1 MLKIAYDKKGEVY
14 MSGNL
19 LIAQAGG
26 PSCALNATLKGVIE
40 EAKKHDSIDK
50 IYGAIGG
57 AEGILNKRL
66 IDLKTKSDEFLRL
79 LPRTPASVIG
89 TSRFPLFEEDFEK
102 MIRILKELNIKY
114 FFYNG
119 GNGSMATC
127 NNLYKVMDNDIK
139 VIGIPKTIDNDI
151 CIIDH
156 SPGFGS
162 AARYMAVTTAEIAQ
176 DVMSMPIHVSIVEA
190 MGRNAGWIAASSI
203 LARNKNIKAPHLVY
217 VPERAFIIEEFL
229 EDVEKL
235 HKTEGGVV
243 VVVSEG
249 IVDKMGK
256 SIVPPQVIA
265 GAKDPYPGDVA
276 VYLAKEVFTKIGIK
290 ARGEKPGIASRAS
303 ATLQSLVDIQEAES
317 LGAFAVKSAI
327 EGKSGFM
334 VGVKRIRSYPYI
346 IENILVPLSNVAGIE
361 RRLPD
366 IYINNRGNGIN
377 DEFIEYVRPL
387 LGKLPEYAFL

>member
-1 MLKIAYDKKGEVY
+1 MR
-14 MSGNL
+14 GNL

-40 EAKKHDSIDK
+40 EAKKYDGIDK

-57 AEGILNKRL
+57 AGGILNKKL
-66 IDLKTKSDEFLRL
+66 IDLKTESDEFLRL

-89 TSRFPLFEEDFEK
+89 TSRLPLFKEDFDK
-102 MIRILKELNIKY
+102 IIKILKEFNIKY

-127 NNLYKVMDNDIK
+127 SDLYKIMDNDIK

-162 AARYMAVTTAEIAQ
+162 VAKYMAVTTAEIAQ
-176 DVMSMPIHVSIVEA
+176 DIMSMPIHVCIIEA

-203 LARNKNIKAPHLVY
+203 LARNKNIKAPHLIY

-235 HKTEGGVV
+235 HKSEGGVV

-249 IVDKMGK
+249 LVDKEGQP
-256 SIVPPQVIA
+256 IVTPQVIP

-276 VYLAKEVFTKIGIK
+276 VFLAKEVFTKLGIK
-290 ARGEKPGIASRAS
+290 SRGEKPGIASRAS
-303 ATLQSLVDIQEAES
+303 ATLQSMVDLQEVQD

-334 VGVKRIRSYPYI
+334 VGVKRISSNPYI
-346 IENILVPLSNVAGIE
+346 IENILVPLSKVAGIE

-366 IYINNRGNGIN
+366 IYINKRGNGIT
-377 DEFIEYVRPL
+377 DEFIEYARPI
-387 LGKLPEYAFL
+387 LGELPEYAFLK